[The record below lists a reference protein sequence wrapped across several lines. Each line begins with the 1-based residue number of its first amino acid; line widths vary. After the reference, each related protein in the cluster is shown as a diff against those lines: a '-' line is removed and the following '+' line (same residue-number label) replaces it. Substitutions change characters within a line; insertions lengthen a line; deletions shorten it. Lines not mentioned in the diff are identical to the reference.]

1 VSEKETTYAADAAK
15 PVAPY
20 TGCAECAFKHF
31 TAAMALLDL
40 CDLSSSELWAA
51 ESDVM
56 LARAEILAAE
66 AEHGYPEARVLVVG
80 CLAAAE
86 TGVGYGKAEAI
97 RASRK
102 DYMRGVGLEAHEWTV
117 PYAARLFAHILEGL
131 REYPKGLSQTRGRG
145 TALLEIVLLDWRED
159 SQVTAVSACDVERLR
174 DALDREAR
182 RLADLYELFRK
193 PETPDET
200 MRRGLKAPLTLPT
213 YLREMLLD
221 RLDKDT
227 YSVLAPYINAELG
240 GIVPD
245 GSGVP
250 LKSGPSSTCNNGG
263 PTL

>member
-1 VSEKETTYAADAAK
+1 MSEKETTYAADDVK
-15 PVAPY
+15 PNVPY

-40 CDLSSSELWAA
+40 RVVVDGGLWAA

-86 TGVGYGKAEAI
+86 TVAAGDDADDI
-97 RASRK
+97 RTARK
-102 DYMRGVGLEAHEWTV
+102 GYMRGGGLEAHKEGL
-117 PYAARLFAHILEGL
+117 PFAARVLAHVLEGL
-131 REYPKGLSQTRGRG
+131 REYPTG
-145 TALLEIVLLDWRED
+145 TTTYPGHMLRSLIKVCWHGECRVAA
-159 SQVTAVSACDVERLR
+159 VTTFDVGQLR
-174 DALDREAR
+174 NELKCEAKQ
-182 RLADLYELFRK
+182 LADMYELFRK

-200 MRRGLKAPLTLPT
+200 MRRGLKAPSMLPT
-213 YLREMLLD
+213 YLSEMLLE

-227 YSVLAPYINAELG
+227 YKRLVPYINAELG
-240 GIVPD
+240 GNEPD

-250 LKSGPSSTCNNGG
+250 LKSGPSSMCNNGG

>member
-1 VSEKETTYAADAAK
+1 MSEKETTYAADAVK
-15 PVAPY
+15 PDVPY

-40 CDLSSSELWAA
+40 CNISGPGLWAV

-56 LARAEILAAE
+56 VARANILAAE

-86 TGVGYGKAEAI
+86 TGAVDVEEGNV

-102 DYMRGVGLEAHEWTV
+102 DYMRGVKLGTYKWAT
-117 PYAARLFAHILEGL
+117 PFAARVFAHILEGL
-131 REYPKGLSQTRGRG
+131 REYPKGTTTAPGHRFHSLLVTGWRGDCEVAAV
-145 TALLEIVLLDWRED
+145 TAL
-159 SQVTAVSACDVERLR
+159 DVGQLR
-174 DALDREAR
+174 NELKHEAKQ
-182 RLADLYELFRK
+182 LAEMYELFRK

-200 MRRGLKAPLTLPT
+200 MRREFKAPSWLPADIEKKFRME
-213 YLREMLLD
+213 LERGAKQNK
-221 RLDKDT
+221 R
-227 YSVLAPYINAELG
+227 AYINAELG
-240 GIVPD
+240 

-250 LKSGPSSTCNNGG
+250 LKSGPSSMCNNGG

>member
-1 VSEKETTYAADAAK
+1 MSEKETTYAADAIK
-15 PVAPY
+15 PNVPY
-20 TGCAECAFKHF
+20 KGCAECAFKHF

-40 CDLSSSELWAA
+40 YDISSPGLWAA

-56 LARAEILAAE
+56 LARAESLAAE
-66 AEHGYPEARVLVVG
+66 AEHGYPEARVLGVG

-86 TGVGYGKAEAI
+86 TGATDGKAEAI

-102 DYMRGVGLEAHEWTV
+102 DYMRGVGLEVHKWAV

-131 REYPKGLSQTRGRG
+131 REYPKDRSQTPW
-145 TALLEIVLLDWRED
+145 TALLANALLGWRED
-159 SQVTAVSACDVERLR
+159 SQVTAVSAYDVEQLR
-174 DALDREAR
+174 DALDCEAR
-182 RLADLYELFRK
+182 RLADMYELFRK

-200 MRRGLKAPLTLPT
+200 MRRGLKAPSMPPANISKTL
-213 YLREMLLD
+213 LG

-227 YSVLAPYINAELG
+227 YNLLAPYINAELG

-245 GSGVP
+245 GTGVP

>member
-1 VSEKETTYAADAAK
+1 MSEKETAYAADAVK
-15 PVAPY
+15 PDVPY

-40 CDLSSSELWAA
+40 YDISSPGLWAA

-66 AEHGYPEARVLVVG
+66 AEHEYPEARVLVVG

-86 TGVGYGKAEAI
+86 TGATYGKAEAI

-102 DYMRGVGLEAHEWTV
+102 DYMRGVGLEVHKWMV
-117 PYAARLFAHILEGL
+117 PYTAHLFAHILEGL
-131 REYPKGLSQTRGRG
+131 REYPKGLSQTRG
-145 TALLEIVLLDWRED
+145 TALLASVLLGWRED
-159 SQVTAVSACDVERLR
+159 SKVTAVSAYDVEQLR

-182 RLADLYELFRK
+182 RLADMYELFRK
-193 PETPDET
+193 PEMPDET
-200 MRRGLKAPLTLPT
+200 MRREVKAPSGLPA
-213 YLREMLLD
+213 Y
-221 RLDKDT
+221 LDKRLCELIDRDM
-227 YSVLAPYINAELG
+227 AQYINAEIG

-245 GSGVP
+245 GTGVP
-250 LKSGPSSTCNNGG
+250 LKSGPSSMCNNGG

>member
-1 VSEKETTYAADAAK
+1 VSEKETTYAADAVK
-15 PVAPY
+15 PDVPY

-40 CDLSSSELWAA
+40 CNISGPGLWAV

-56 LARAEILAAE
+56 VARANILAAE

-86 TGVGYGKAEAI
+86 TGAVDVEEGNV

-102 DYMRGVGLEAHEWTV
+102 DYMRGVKLGTYKWVT
-117 PYAARLFAHILEGL
+117 PFAARVFAHILEGL
-131 REYPKGLSQTRGRG
+131 REYPKGTTTAPGHMFHSLLVTGWRGDCEVAAV
-145 TALLEIVLLDWRED
+145 TALDIG
-159 SQVTAVSACDVERLR
+159 QLR

-182 RLADLYELFRK
+182 RLADVYELFLCR

-200 MRRGLKAPLTLPT
+200 MRRGLKAPSMLPT
-213 YLREMLLD
+213 YLSEMLLE
-221 RLDKDT
+221 RLGKDT
-227 YSVLAPYINAELG
+227 YELLAPYINAEIG

-245 GSGVP
+245 GTGVP
-250 LKSGPSSTCNNGG
+250 LKSGPSSMCNNGG